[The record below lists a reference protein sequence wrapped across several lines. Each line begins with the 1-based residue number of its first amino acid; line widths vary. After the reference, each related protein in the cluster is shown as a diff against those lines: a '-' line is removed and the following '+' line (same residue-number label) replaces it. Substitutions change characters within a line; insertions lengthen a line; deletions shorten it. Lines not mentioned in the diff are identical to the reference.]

1 MLLQDFYT
9 LKNIQKND
17 DTNYDAFVSLNKNHP
32 IFQGHFPGN
41 PITPGVCMLQIFK
54 NLSTQIMQTE
64 LEMEESKNIKF
75 LAIINPE
82 TNPDLRL
89 NVQITAKSNTS
100 VQVNFAAFMDDVLA
114 LKISAQYK
122 KAGLKTCDN

>member
-64 LEMEESKNIKF
+64 LEMEVSKNIKF

-89 NVQITAKSNTS
+89 NVQIATTSNTS

>member
-1 MLLQDFYT
+1 
-9 LKNIQKND
+9 
-17 DTNYDAFVSLNKNHP
+17 
-32 IFQGHFPGN
+32 
-41 PITPGVCMLQIFK
+41 
-54 NLSTQIMQTE
+54 
-64 LEMEESKNIKF
+64 MEDSKNIKF

-89 NVQITAKSNTS
+89 NVQIATMSNTS

-122 KAGLKTCDN
+122 KTGLKTCDN